1 MSQEDGRKVV
11 QEARVPRVHHR
22 DEERLARVPRAE
34 RAADEA
40 LVVRLCGSYMTEHN
54 LLRLPMTKRAPESSE
69 DVDFAEELKAALA
82 KPEKWYLE
90 RVDKAVKG
98 ARLARRRPVRVP
110 REG

>member
-1 MSQEDGRKVV
+1 M
-11 QEARVPRVHHR
+11 
-22 DEERLARVPRAE
+22 
-34 RAADEA
+34 
-40 LVVRLCGSYMTEHN
+40 
-54 LLRLPMTKRAPESSE
+54 PMTKRAPEPSE

-110 REG
+110 RKG